1 MTQIS
6 NIIKRIIDGFQ
17 NNHGRA
23 SCYCFDDEFI
33 PEIIYNIIIPFVAKH
48 KEPIFIATCN
58 YEMRSKIR
66 AYLVSKG
73 IGEATGYSIRL
84 LSADYIKP
92 QYHYAYKL
100 NIIVGVNNDYNLIKH
115 LYDDSHFTLCILT
128 KNIMDNNFISN
139 VRAILPNIDIADTT
153 VINRTARLNSPVEEH
168 RWGVELIDKDRESY
182 DKFTQII
189 NNTLA
194 VFGNLSNI
202 EKSKKGDET
211 NNISA
216 AEFRTT
222 LARNNGWNENLDTSI
237 PFMKDIDDIYN
248 PNILFERACNFYT
261 IAKNRRDLI
270 ADNEAKFNTIY
281 NICYANRDKRI
292 LIISKR
298 GEYAAKITKY
308 INETAEQRKDNL
320 WCSDYHDCIDTCVD
334 VDTNGDV
341 KLIKSGKDKGKPR
354 LLGWQAQSTRNEKL
368 FNAGVINVLSIKSA
382 SNPKLK
388 IACDVVIFT
397 SPLCDDINATK
408 SRFVNVNFEGV
419 PLQTHVIYCN
429 NTAENDI
436 LNRTK
441 EKPTIKVINE
451 TENNFIGYDENSGD
465 IIL

>member
-23 SCYCFDDEFI
+23 SCYCFDNDFI
-33 PEIIYNIIIPFVAKH
+33 PEIIYNIIVPFVAKH

-66 AYLVSKG
+66 NYLVSKG

-92 QYHYAYKL
+92 QYHYTYKL

-115 LYDDSHFTLCILT
+115 LYDDSHFTFCILT
-128 KNIMDNNFISN
+128 KNVMDNNFISN
-139 VRAILPNIDIADTT
+139 VRAILPNIDIADTAA
-153 VINRTARLNSPVEEH
+153 INRTARLNSPVEEH
-168 RWGVELIDKDRESY
+168 RWGVELTDKDRESY

-194 VFGNLSNI
+194 VFGNLANI

-237 PFMKDIDDIYN
+237 AFMKDIDDIYN
-248 PNILFERACNFYT
+248 PNILFERACNFYA

-270 ADNEAKFNTIY
+270 ADNEAKFDTIY
-281 NICYANRDKRI
+281 NICYTNKDKRI

-298 GEYAAKITKY
+298 GEYAAKLTKY
-308 INETAEQRKDNL
+308 INDTANQRNDNL
-320 WCSDYHDCIDTCVD
+320 WCADYHDCIDTCVD
-334 VDTNGDV
+334 VDTNGEV
-341 KLIKSGKDKGKPR
+341 KLIKSGSM
-354 LLGWQAQSTRNEKL
+354 LGSL
-368 FNAGVINVLSIKSA
+368 
-382 SNPKLK
+382 
-388 IACDVVIFT
+388 
-397 SPLCDDINATK
+397 
-408 SRFVNVNFEGV
+408 
-419 PLQTHVIYCN
+419 
-429 NTAENDI
+429 
-436 LNRTK
+436 
-441 EKPTIKVINE
+441 
-451 TENNFIGYDENSGD
+451 
-465 IIL
+465 